1 MPIPL
6 HMRAGLVAGTLVGI
20 LSACT
25 VVGPNFS
32 EPREPVPSQFAG
44 AIATDQSADAV
55 PQLNTTSD
63 PDWQWW
69 KVFHDAEL
77 DRLEEATAAGNLDL
91 QAALARIVAAR
102 TEVAIAR
109 AQGLPSLSANASA
122 MKEQLGLA
130 GILKARG
137 QSSLTSSPEAQG
149 LLSSLTQP
157 ISLYQVGFD
166 ASWELDLFGKVSR
179 SVEAANAQSAEVI
192 ESRNDALVSLEAEVA
207 ETYMQLRAAQ
217 VLRAITLQ
225 SLSDQRQMLELT
237 KNRQFSGLGNQSQ
250 VEAVQAQLSTAES
263 LLPQYDQTIDVSRHA
278 LAVLTGNA
286 PNALDAELA
295 PLGQLPPV
303 PVSVP
308 VGVPA
313 ALARRRPDVREAE
326 AALHAATADVG
337 VAVAS
342 LFPDVS
348 LTGTYGLRNTSTQ
361 YLFNWASRFYTYGPT
376 VSLPIFNGGAL
387 TGNVRVARAE
397 AVQATL
403 QYRKTVLSALQEVE
417 DGLTALYDD
426 ARRCN
431 ALAETT
437 AANRRS
443 LALAEDSYRTGL
455 ITYISVLDAA
465 TQTIQAQSQLDQ
477 ATLAETT
484 DLVKLY
490 KALGGGWQSDGVDS
504 TQLAPVGTLGSGG
517 FTAAP
522 SLDAPP
528 S

>member
-1 MPIPL
+1 L
-6 HMRAGLVAGTLVGI
+6 
-20 LSACT
+20 
-25 VVGPNFS
+25 
-32 EPREPVPSQFAG
+32 
-44 AIATDQSADAV
+44 
-55 PQLNTTSD
+55 
-63 PDWQWW
+63 
-69 KVFHDAEL
+69 DAE
-77 DRLEEATAAGNLDL
+77 
-91 QAALARIVAAR
+91 
-102 TEVAIAR
+102 
-109 AQGLPSLSANASA
+109 ASA
-122 MKEQLGLA
+122 KREQLGLA
-130 GILKARG
+130 GILKSRG
-137 QSSLTSSPEAQG
+137 QSALTDSPEAKG

-217 VLRAITLQ
+217 VLREITLQ
-225 SLSDQRQMLELT
+225 SLSDQRQVLELT
-237 KNRQFSGLGNQSQ
+237 QNRQYSGLGNQTQ
-250 VEAVQAQLSTAES
+250 VEASQAQLSTAES

-286 PNALDAELA
+286 PNALDVELA
-295 PLGQLPPV
+295 PSGQLPPI
-303 PVSVP
+303 PASIP

-313 ALARRRPDVREAE
+313 SLARRRPDVRQAE

-348 LTGTYGLRNTSTQ
+348 LTGTYGVRNTSTQ
-361 YLFNWASRFYTYGPT
+361 YLFNWASRFYTYGPS
-376 VSLPIFNGGAL
+376 VSLPIFQGGAL
-387 TGNVRVARAE
+387 TGNIRLARAE
-397 AVQATL
+397 AVEAAL
-403 QYRKTVLSALQEVE
+403 AYRKTVLAALQEVE
-417 DGLTALYDD
+417 DSLTAVHDD

-443 LALAEDSYRTGL
+443 LALAEDSYRAGL
-455 ITYISVLDAA
+455 STYITVLDSA
-465 TQTIQAQSQLDQ
+465 TQTIQAQSQFDQ

-490 KALGGGWQSDGVDS
+490 KALGGGWQGNVNSS
-504 TQLAPVGTLGSGG
+504 TEAAPVGTLGSGG
-517 FTAAP
+517 F
-522 SLDAPP
+522 SDAPVLESP
-528 S
+528 AS